1 MKFYECD
8 ICNFSSNNKSN
19 YTKHLHTQN
28 HIDNITPNGK
38 FCCNICLK
46 IFNHYSSL
54 CTHKKSCSKKIQ
66 SNKLEYVDKI
76 DHNDTI
82 ENNDSTIIE
91 NLLLKQKVKFLEEKA
106 ELESKSIKE
115 KAELESR
122 LIREKE
128 EKIELESKL
137 IKSVLES
144 KLIKEK
150 AELESKLT
158 KQKSEIESKLIKEKT
173 ENKLLHEQSKKE
185 KRLFK
190 EHKKELLK
198 SKDEQIDLVQHNNI
212 ESARHAYSEGKMNA
226 LTFVS
231 LCYNKTSKMPLIP
244 MDSDYVV
251 ADVKSDKDI
260 KFWIEQR
267 PEFADEY
274 IAERLL
280 HIYDSKGFTNY
291 ITNIVVK
298 AYKKDDPAE
307 QTFWASDV
315 SRLIYIVR
323 STIDKKNE
331 WVYDK
336 KGVIIKESII
346 DPLLDEVY
354 KIIIKYKK
362 YMENRYL
369 HSVIKEESD
378 YYMKKLSI
386 LKIADKL
393 IDDFRN
399 RQAVK
404 NQIIRV
410 LAPKFFLDR
419 DANKDKNK
427 IQDINKQTQK
437 QKQIEYQLPKIE
449 EMTIFDKIKKKKL
462 EESKQI
468 SEDSENTEDFLNDP
482 RVKFKMGKEK
492 ELINS
497 KKIDNSSES
506 EKKPKVNQPKTKLN
520 KNKKN

>member
-1 MKFYECD
+1 MKIYNCD
-8 ICNFSSNNKSN
+8 ICNFESNNKTN
-19 YTKHLHTQN
+19 YINHLHTKT
-28 HIDNITPNGK
+28 HINNITPK
-38 FCCNICLK
+38 DQFCCNTCLK
-46 IFNHYSSL
+46 IFKYKSSL
-54 CTHKKSCSKKIQ
+54 CTHKKLYCNKKT
-66 SNKLEYVDKI
+66 NKEIEYDNNIDNDCIDNDNDINDRDNTKI
-76 DHNDTI
+76 DNLL
-82 ENNDSTIIE
+82 IE
-91 NLLLKQKVKFLEEKA
+91 NLLLKQKLEFLEEK
-106 ELESKSIKE
+106 KE
-115 KAELESR
+115 
-122 LIREKE
+122 I
-128 EKIELESKL
+128 ESKL
-137 IKSVLES
+137 I
-144 KLIKEK
+144 K
-150 AELESKLT
+150 AELESKLI

-212 ESARHAYSEGKMNA
+212 ESVKHAYSEGKMNA

-231 LCYNKTSKMPLIP
+231 LCYNKTSKMPSIP

-251 ADVKSDKDI
+251 SDVKSDKDI
-260 KFWIEQR
+260 KFWIEQK

-323 STIDKKNE
+323 STINHKDE

-354 KIIIKYKK
+354 NIIVKYRK
-362 YMENRYL
+362 YMEKRYL
-369 HSVIKEESD
+369 HSLKKEESD

-410 LAPKFFLDR
+410 LAPNFFLDR
-419 DANKDKNK
+419 DVNKDKALIK
-427 IQDINKQTQK
+427 KQKQLADINKQK
-437 QKQIEYQLPKIE
+437 QKQLEFNLSKTE
-449 EMTIFDKIKKKKL
+449 ELTIFDKIKNKKL

-482 RVKFKMGKEK
+482 RVKAKMEREK
-492 ELINS
+492 EENKKQNLLDKK
-497 KKIDNSSES
+497 KKII
-506 EKKPKVNQPKTKLN
+506 
-520 KNKKN
+520 

>member
-1 MKFYECD
+1 MKIYNCD
-8 ICNFSSNNKSN
+8 NCNFVSNNKTN
-19 YTKHLHTQN
+19 YDNHLHTKT
-28 HIDNITPNGK
+28 HIENITPKDK

-46 IFNHYSSL
+46 IFNHKSNL
-54 CTHKKSCSKKIQ
+54 CAHKKSCSNKHIIKEKKNIINHDNNICNYDNDQ
-66 SNKLEYVDKI
+66 DNNKFDNLL
-76 DHNDTI
+76 
-82 ENNDSTIIE
+82 IE
-91 NLLLKQKVKFLEEKA
+91 NLLLKQKLEFLEEK
-106 ELESKSIKE
+106 SK
-115 KAELESR
+115 
-122 LIREKE
+122 
-128 EKIELESKL
+128 
-137 IKSVLES
+137 LES

-150 AELESKLT
+150 VEFLEEKKEIESKLIKAELESKLI

-198 SKDEQIDLVQHNNI
+198 SKDQQIDLVQHNNI

-231 LCYNKTSKMPLIP
+231 LCYNKTSKMPSIP

-280 HIYDSKGFTNY
+280 HIYDSKGFINY

-323 STIDKKNE
+323 STINQKDE

-354 KIIIKYKK
+354 NIIVKYRK
-362 YMENRYL
+362 YMEKRYL
-369 HSVIKEESD
+369 HSLKKEESD
-378 YYMKKLSI
+378 YYIKKLSI

-419 DANKDKNK
+419 DVNKDKNLIEK
-427 IQDINKQTQK
+427 QKQKQLEDTNKKK
-437 QKQIEYQLPKIE
+437 QKQIEFNLSKTE
-449 EMTIFDKIKKKKL
+449 ETTIFDKIKNKKL

-482 RVKFKMGKEK
+482 RIKFKMGKEK

-497 KKIDNSSES
+497 KKIQSSSES
-506 EKKPKVNQPKTKLN
+506 EKKPIKKLN

>member
-1 MKFYECD
+1 MKNYICES
-8 ICNFSSNNKSN
+8 CNFTSNNKTN
-19 YTKHLHTQN
+19 YEN
-28 HIDNITPNGK
+28 HIHTKTHINNITPK
-38 FCCNICLK
+38 DSFCCDICLK
-46 IFNHYSSL
+46 IFKYKNNLY
-54 CTHKKSCSKKIQ
+54 THKKKCYNKKNINE
-66 SNKLEYVDKI
+66 SIY
-76 DHNDTI
+76 NDDQ
-82 ENNDSTIIE
+82 NNMKFDNILIE
-91 NLLLKQKVKFLEEKA
+91 NLLLKQKLEFLEEKSK
-106 ELESKSIKE
+106 LESK
-115 KAELESR
+115 
-122 LIREKE
+122 LIE
-128 EKIELESKL
+128 EKKEIESKLIKAELESKL
-137 IKSVLES
+137 IKQKSEIES

-150 AELESKLT
+150 T
-158 KQKSEIESKLIKEKT
+158 DIESKLIKEKT

-185 KRLFK
+185 KKLLK

-212 ESARHAYSEGKMNA
+212 ESVRHAYSEGKMNA

-231 LCYNKTSKMPLIP
+231 LCYNKTSKMPSIP
-244 MDSDYVV
+244 IDAKYVV
-251 ADVKSDKDI
+251 DDVKSDKQI
-260 KFWIEQR
+260 KYWIEQR
-267 PEFADEY
+267 PDFADEY

-323 STIDKKNE
+323 STIDQKDE

-354 KIIIKYKK
+354 NIIIKYKK
-362 YMENRYL
+362 YMEDKYL
-369 HSVIKEESD
+369 HSLKKEESD
-378 YYMKKLSI
+378 YYMSKVSI
-386 LKIADKL
+386 INIANKL
-393 IDDFRN
+393 INDFRN

-419 DANKDKNK
+419 DKNK
-427 IQDINKQTQK
+427 IHDINKKKDK
-437 QKQIEYQLPKIE
+437 QNINKQIEYEPPKIE
-449 EMTIFDKIKKKKL
+449 KNTIFDKIKQKKI

-468 SEDSENTEDFLNDP
+468 VESSEDTEEFLNDP
-482 RVKFKMGKEK
+482 RVKYKMEKEK
-492 ELINS
+492 GKNNEIFAEFI
-497 KKIDNSSES
+497 KI
-506 EKKPKVNQPKTKLN
+506 K
-520 KNKKN
+520 KNK

>member
-1 MKFYECD
+1 MKKYNCD
-8 ICNFSSNNKSN
+8 ICKFESNNKTD
-19 YTKHLHTQN
+19 YTNHLHTKK
-28 HIDNITPNGK
+28 HINNITPKDK
-38 FCCNICLK
+38 FCCNKCLK
-46 IFNHYSSL
+46 IFNHKSNLYKHQKICNNHSL
-54 CTHKKSCSKKIQ
+54 QHI
-66 SNKLEYVDKI
+66 NEY
-76 DHNDTI
+76 
-82 ENNDSTIIE
+82 NNDINDNIKDPQIE
-91 NLLLKQKVKFLEEKA
+91 LLLLKQEIKFL
-106 ELESKSIKE
+106 KE
-115 KAELESR
+115 KAE
-122 LIREKE
+122 I
-128 EKIELESKL
+128 ESKL
-137 IKSVLES
+137 IEEKKQIES
-144 KLIKEK
+144 KLIR
-150 AELESKLT
+150 AEIESKLN
-158 KQKSEIESKLIKEKT
+158 SKLIKEKT

-185 KRLFK
+185 KKLFN

-231 LCYNKTSKMPLIP
+231 LCYNKTSKMPSIP
-244 MDSDYVV
+244 IDSAYVV

-260 KFWIEQR
+260 KYWIEQK
-267 PEFADEY
+267 PDFADEY

-280 HIYDSKGFTNY
+280 HIYDSKGFVNY

-323 STIDKKNE
+323 STINQKDE

-354 KIIIKYKK
+354 NIIVKYRK
-362 YMENRYL
+362 YMEDRYL

-399 RQAVK
+399 RQSIK

-419 DANKDKNK
+419 DVNKDKKLIENK
-427 IQDINKQTQK
+427 KIEK
-437 QKQIEYQLPKIE
+437 QKQLEYKPPKIE
-449 EMTIFDKIKKKKL
+449 NNTIFDKIKKKKL

-482 RVKFKMGKEK
+482 RVKDKMEREK
-492 ELINS
+492 KLLNNKKIETSSESEEKSKLKISNKKS
-497 KKIDNSSES
+497 KKIENSSES
-506 EKKPKVNQPKTKLN
+506 EEKPKLKILN
-520 KNKKN
+520 KKRK

>member
-1 MKFYECD
+1 MKNYICD
-8 ICNFSSNNKSN
+8 SCNFTTNNKTN
-19 YTKHLHTQN
+19 YDNHLHTKT
-28 HIDNITPNGK
+28 HIENITPEGQ

-46 IFNHYSSL
+46 IFKHKSNL
-54 CTHKKSCSKKIQ
+54 CTHKKLCYDKKI
-66 SNKLEYVDKI
+66 NNNYYE
-76 DHNDTI
+76 
-82 ENNDSTIIE
+82 NDSKYKNNKVDNILIE
-91 NLLLKQKVKFLEEKA
+91 NLLLKQKLQFIEEKA
-106 ELESKSIKE
+106 K
-115 KAELESR
+115 
-122 LIREKE
+122 
-128 EKIELESKL
+128 LESKL
-137 IKSVLES
+137 V
-144 KLIKEK
+144 
-150 AELESKLT
+150 
-158 KQKSEIESKLIKEKT
+158 KEKT
-173 ENKLLHEQSKKE
+173 EKVLLKEKNKTEKELLKEFQKEKTKLLKE
-185 KRLFK
+185 TNKQ
-190 EHKKELLK
+190 LLK

-231 LCYNKTSKMPLIP
+231 LCYNKTSKMPSIP
-244 MDSDYVV
+244 MDSDYVT

-260 KFWIEQR
+260 KYWIEQK

-280 HIYDSKGFTNY
+280 FIYDSKGFINY

-298 AYKKDDPAE
+298 AYKTDDPAE

-323 STIDKKNE
+323 STINQKDE

-354 KIIIKYKK
+354 NIIVKYRK
-362 YMENRYL
+362 YMEDKYL
-369 HSVIKEESD
+369 HSLKKEESD

-399 RQAVK
+399 RQSIK

-419 DANKDKNK
+419 DVNKDKKLIEDQKLK
-427 IQDINKQTQK
+427 IEK
-437 QKQIEYQLPKIE
+437 QKQIEYKPPKIE
-449 EMTIFDKIKKKKL
+449 NNTIFDKIKKKKL

-482 RVKFKMGKEK
+482 RVKAKMEREK
-492 ELINS
+492 KLLNN

-506 EKKPKVNQPKTKLN
+506 EEKPKLKISN
-520 KNKKN
+520 KRIKK